1 MAADRRRPVQAGA
14 RPDAVRPSGRHDRH
28 RRRAERPRDARRLL
42 LHGRLVRLRR
52 ERTCAGCSAS
62 PSGGLLAYLLR
73 RRRPRAA
80 ARSCARPSGRRSTR
94 PSSRPTAAT
103 RPATRARTRAS
114 TTSGASTRS
123 STPGRRHY
131 PAADPLDQPPDLPAG
146 RRGRRHHGGAGGGEP
161 RGDGTPGDD
170 VIVGTPGDDVIRSGS
185 GDDRVDG
192 GGGFGR
198 AGSLRPGRGPR
209 PRRSP
214 RSARRRARTPRR
226 PAPACRRRG
235 ARAGALATTGSRRT
249 RGGP

>member
-1 MAADRRRPVQAGA
+1 MDAWWPRIVDGQFKPVLG
-14 RPDAVRPSGRHDRH
+14 PT
-28 RRRAERPRDARRLL
+28 LF
-42 LHGRLVRLRR
+42 GRLVDMIDIDDEPNAHGTHVGSSYMAGWYAYV
-52 ERTCAGCSAS
+52 ERGPAQAARQAR
-62 PSGGLLAYLLR
+62 PGGLLAYLLR

-170 VIVGTPGDDVIRSGS
+170 VIRSGS